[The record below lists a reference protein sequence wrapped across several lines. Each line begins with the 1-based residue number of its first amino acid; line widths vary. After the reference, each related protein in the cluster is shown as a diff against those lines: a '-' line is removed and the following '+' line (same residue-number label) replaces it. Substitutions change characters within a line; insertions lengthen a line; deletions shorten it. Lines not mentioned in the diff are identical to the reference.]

1 MSRAAVAVVVLV
13 SVVFVGGFVLACT
26 GVRWGSL
33 CRVGVGLGV
42 GCGGVRLLAA
52 MGEGCAHICSHG
64 QKSVRTQLAG
74 LRVRNNGAN
83 EDTRRQRGPRH
94 KREPNQRAW
103 VGGLLTP
110 DGCIDKCWYLEWS
123 PACGVGCVRYAHF
136 TWFRHG
142 VGLGWGL
149 CTVWWQVCAHGGGMG
164 RVVGGAGGGVKR
176 QWSGTPSWGER
187 GACVAPIGVVGGF
200 GEYAGWRSER
210 SERSPLLGVLVASLG
225 GSAGP
230 DWYPRQRGALA
241 GRPLGVRSGCQQGAH
256 AWVCAR

>member
-1 MSRAAVAVVVLV
+1 M
-13 SVVFVGGFVLACT
+13 LACT

-110 DGCIDKCWYLEWS
+110 DGCIEEVTVPGVVTCLWCRLRSLRSLHLVPAWCWVGVGVVYSVVAGVRTWWWHG
-123 PACGVGCVRYAHF
+123 ACGWWC
-136 TWFRHG
+136 W
-142 VGLGWGL
+142 GWSEAS
-149 CTVWWQVCAHGGGMG
+149 V
-164 RVVGGAGGGVKR
+164 
-176 QWSGTPSWGER
+176 ER
-187 GACVAPIGVVGGF
+187 N
-200 GEYAGWRSER
+200 
-210 SERSPLLGVLVASLG
+210 PLLG
-225 GSAGP
+225 
-230 DWYPRQRGALA
+230 
-241 GRPLGVRSGCQQGAH
+241 
-256 AWVCAR
+256 

>member
-1 MSRAAVAVVVLV
+1 M
-13 SVVFVGGFVLACT
+13 LACT

-64 QKSVRTQLAG
+64 RKSVRTQLAG
-74 LRVRNNGAN
+74 LRVCNNGAN

-123 PACGVGCVRYAHF
+123 PACGVGCVHCVHF
-136 TWFRHG
+136 AWFRHR
-142 VGLGWGL
+142 VGLGCGWSPGL
-149 CTVWWQVCAHGGGMG
+149 GCGSCEQCVDSVVAGVRTWWRHGVCVW
-164 RVVGGAGGGVKR
+164 GGVKR
-176 QWSGTPSWGER
+176 QRSGTPSWGER
-187 GACVAPIGVVGGF
+187 GACVAPLGVVGV
-200 GEYAGWRSER
+200 W
-210 SERSPLLGVLVASLG
+210 
-225 GSAGP
+225 
-230 DWYPRQRGALA
+230 
-241 GRPLGVRSGCQQGAH
+241 
-256 AWVCAR
+256 

>member
-64 QKSVRTQLAG
+64 RKSVRPQLAG
-74 LRVRNNGAN
+74 LRVRNRGPNSHRGV
-83 EDTRRQRGPRH
+83 RGPRH
-94 KREPNQRAW
+94 KREPNQHAW

-136 TWFRHG
+136 AWFRHRP
-142 VGLGWGL
+142 GLGCGS
-149 CTVWWQVCAHGGGMG
+149 CEQCGG
-164 RVVGGAGGGVKR
+164 R
-176 QWSGTPSWGER
+176 
-187 GACVAPIGVVGGF
+187 CVHM
-200 GEYAGWRSER
+200 
-210 SERSPLLGVLVASLG
+210 VA
-225 GSAGP
+225 A
-230 DWYPRQRGALA
+230 W
-241 GRPLGVRSGCQQGAH
+241 GVRVG
-256 AWVCAR
+256 R

>member
-1 MSRAAVAVVVLV
+1 M
-13 SVVFVGGFVLACT
+13 LACT

-64 QKSVRTQLAG
+64 RKSVRTQLAW

-83 EDTRRQRGPRH
+83 EDTRKQRGPRH

-136 TWFRHG
+136 AWFRHG

-176 QWSGTPSWGER
+176 QRSGTPSWGER
-187 GACVAPIGVVGGF
+187 VCVCGTHR
-200 GEYAGWRSER
+200 GWC
-210 SERSPLLGVLVASLG
+210 
-225 GSAGP
+225 
-230 DWYPRQRGALA
+230 
-241 GRPLGVRSGCQQGAH
+241 GVR
-256 AWVCAR
+256 

>member
-83 EDTRRQRGPRH
+83 
-94 KREPNQRAW
+94 
-103 VGGLLTP
+103 
-110 DGCIDKCWYLEWS
+110 
-123 PACGVGCVRYAHF
+123 
-136 TWFRHG
+136 
-142 VGLGWGL
+142 
-149 CTVWWQVCAHGGGMG
+149 
-164 RVVGGAGGGVKR
+164 
-176 QWSGTPSWGER
+176 
-187 GACVAPIGVVGGF
+187 
-200 GEYAGWRSER
+200 
-210 SERSPLLGVLVASLG
+210 
-225 GSAGP
+225 
-230 DWYPRQRGALA
+230 
-241 GRPLGVRSGCQQGAH
+241 
-256 AWVCAR
+256 

>member
-123 PACGVGCVRYAHF
+123 PAYLPAAF
-136 TWFRHG
+136 TAFTSPGSGIVLVW
-142 VGLGWGL
+142 VVVLVSSVW
-149 CTVWWQVCAHGGGMG
+149 TVWWQVCAHGGGMG
-164 RVVGGAGGGVKR
+164 CACGV
-176 QWSGTPSWGER
+176 E
-187 GACVAPIGVVGGF
+187 
-200 GEYAGWRSER
+200 
-210 SERSPLLGVLVASLG
+210 
-225 GSAGP
+225 
-230 DWYPRQRGALA
+230 
-241 GRPLGVRSGCQQGAH
+241 
-256 AWVCAR
+256 